1 MHQLLSPENTFSLMK
16 LAWSIALQV
25 AYSCAGAVEG
35 GAWIR
40 LPPSPMWD
48 AQKLDSTSIH
58 KVLVAKHDE
67 AVGNLATSPT
77 QAIQSDKLASW
88 IGVNAKCQPGTQPF
102 LLRSVSNGDDERTLE
117 VRMRDT
123 SVLVSNGALGRD
135 IDLHPSPV
143 VACLAKAPKE
153 LYVIY
158 STAE

>member
-1 MHQLLSPENTFSLMK
+1 MK
-16 LAWSIALQV
+16 LACFTALLV
-25 AYSCAGAVEG
+25 ACSYAGAVDG

-58 KVLVAKHDE
+58 KVLFAKHDE
-67 AVGNLATSPT
+67 AVAHLAASPAR
-77 QAIQSDKLASW
+77 AIQSDNLASY
-88 IGVNAKCQPGTQPF
+88 IGVNPKCRPGTQPF
-102 LLRSVSNGDDERTLE
+102 LLRSVSNGDDGRTLQ
-117 VRMRDT
+117 VRMRGT

-135 IDLHPSPV
+135 IELHPSPV
-143 VACLAKAPKE
+143 VACLPKAPKE